1 MSLVEKKQPKK
12 KHTEQK
18 LVHKKLEKDE
28 KPLPAKSTNAKTT
41 VEKDAKKQIE
51 ADTLDDPKEPHPE
64 VEKRPKKHKVPKKK
78 EVVRKPPR
86 RVEHVREL
94 PVHVDISESHIHEL
108 ARHTVLK
115 SHDLEQLI
123 SKQQELK
130 DAGRSLD
137 GAQDTL
143 LAERKKIEGDL
154 ARVIKEK
161 EF

>member
-18 LVHKKLEKDE
+18 LAHNKKLEQDE
-28 KPLPAKSTNAKTT
+28 KNQPAKSTKAT

-51 ADTLDDPKEPHPE
+51 ADTLDEPKEPHPE
-64 VEKRPKKHKVPKKK
+64 IEKRPKKHKAPKKK

-86 RVEHVREL
+86 RVPPAREL
-94 PVHVDISESHIHEL
+94 PVHVDISERHIHEL
-108 ARHTVLK
+108 ARHTVLE

-137 GAQDTL
+137 GA
-143 LAERKKIEGDL
+143 
-154 ARVIKEK
+154 
-161 EF
+161 